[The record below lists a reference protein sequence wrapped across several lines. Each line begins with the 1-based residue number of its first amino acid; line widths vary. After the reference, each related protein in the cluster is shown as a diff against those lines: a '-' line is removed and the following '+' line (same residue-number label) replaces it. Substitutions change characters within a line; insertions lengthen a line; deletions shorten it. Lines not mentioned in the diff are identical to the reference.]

1 MARTLSVS
9 RQMCKDYDQL
19 KYHKGRCVKTMINL
33 NDLKVELIRDE
44 GVRLSPY
51 RCTAGK
57 LTIGVG
63 RNLDDNPLTKE
74 EIAYVGHDA
83 RTKPISNGAAVYLLG
98 NDIKKVIAD
107 LDKSIPWWSKL
118 DDARGRVLVNMCFN
132 LGIKGL
138 LTFKTTL
145 GYIKAGKYDEA
156 ASSMMQSKWATQVKG
171 RAVRLSLMMKNGTA

>member
-1 MARTLSVS
+1 
-9 RQMCKDYDQL
+9 MCKDYDQL

-132 LGIKGL
+132 LGIRGL
-138 LTFKTTL
+138 LTFKTTSRIYK
-145 GYIKAGKYDEA
+145 GTVSTTKRHQ
-156 ASSMMQSKWATQVKG
+156 SMMQSKWATQVKG